1 MAWLS
6 RDKANVQLLLFCYM
20 FQTTAWKL
28 RNQTHPS
35 EGETASAMVD
45 ESSSTVVD
53 RTPEGGTAKNSCAVV
68 KETAMGLQVPHVLTQ
83 QCQCILSDPMSG

>member
-1 MAWLS
+1 MAWLG
-6 RDKANVQLLLFCYM
+6 RVKANVQLLLFCYM

-53 RTPEGGTAKNSCAVV
+53 RTPEGETSSDNTSAVV
-68 KETAMGLQVPHVLTQ
+68 GETY
-83 QCQCILSDPMSG
+83 